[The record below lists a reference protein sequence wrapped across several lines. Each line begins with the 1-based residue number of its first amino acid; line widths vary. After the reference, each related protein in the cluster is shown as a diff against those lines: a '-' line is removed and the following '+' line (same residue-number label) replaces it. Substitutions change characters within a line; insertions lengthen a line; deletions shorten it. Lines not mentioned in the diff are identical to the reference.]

1 LYLKIGER
9 QTPHIVQFEA
19 AFSEAVFQKA
29 VDGFDLSARHF
40 DQSFSRS
47 PVGDPSRMCWFII
60 SRIRSR
66 QLRRVVLP
74 DTLGATIRYF
84 NFKWESDAQLR
95 IGFRK

>member
-47 PVGDPSRMCWFII
+47 PVGDPSRMRQIHWALLSGI
-60 SRIRSR
+60 SILNGS
-66 QLRRVVLP
+66 LML
-74 DTLGATIRYF
+74 
-84 NFKWESDAQLR
+84 N
-95 IGFRK
+95 